1 MAALTHAPELESI
14 LRTQEMRGERV
25 VNHIRM
31 GFYLLS
37 AMTLAGIYQVNT
49 PIASQLFV
57 VQIGSGLLYSL
68 CLYFWFRSR
77 GNEYAPWLK
86 YLSITVDITLLQFS
100 AIAVSVNHYGIIE
113 YFHSLI
119 PLVLVLW
126 NLLSALRY
134 SVVACLY
141 SGTLCM
147 LTSSLVLFYTVAG
160 GLVEISEISVWGEQA
175 INIADESTRIMFIA
189 LPGYVAAVIAR
200 ISRNLIVRAEEES
213 LSRLKA
219 EQQKDQLSRY
229 VSKGIAEYIFQD
241 PERVKLGGTRR
252 EATVFF
258 SDIRNFTP
266 LSEQSEP
273 EEVVTLLNEYFTEMV
288 GIVFKYGGTLDKFL
302 GDGLMALFGVPF
314 DVRDGPVRAVLCG
327 LEMMQAVKGFNERHL
342 KDWDIPPLKI
352 GIGIAT
358 GPVVAGNIGSEE
370 RMEYTVIGDTVNFA
384 ARLEGLNRDLG
395 TSIIVSESTREAL
408 GDHFPVKKLMPL
420 KVKGKK
426 GTPPLYAII
435 VDKVTPEQI
444 AALREVV
451 LAEDPG
457 QDL

>member
-1 MAALTHAPELESI
+1 VSDLSQAPELERI

-25 VNHIRM
+25 VNHIRL

-57 VQIGSGLLYSL
+57 VQIGSGLLYSI
-68 CLYFWFRSR
+68 CLYMWFRNR
-77 GNEYAPWLK
+77 GDTYAPWLK

-100 AIAVSVNHYGIIE
+100 AIAVSVNHFGIIE

-141 SGTLCM
+141 SGTLC
-147 LTSSLVLFYTVAG
+147 LFLSSLVLFYTVAG
-160 GLVEISEISVWGEQA
+160 GLVEISEISVWGQQA

-189 LPGYVAAVIAR
+189 LPGYVAAVIAH
-200 ISRNLIVRAEEES
+200 ISRGLIVRAEEES
-213 LSRLKA
+213 LNRLRA

-229 VSKGIAEYIFQD
+229 VSKDVADYIFQS
-241 PERVKLGGTRR
+241 PEGVRLGGSRR
-252 EATVFF
+252 EATIFF

-273 EEVVTLLNEYFTEMV
+273 EEVVALLNEYFTEMV
-288 GIVFKYGGTLDKFL
+288 DIVFKYGGTLDKFL

-314 DVRDGPVRAVLCG
+314 DLEDDPTRAVLCG
-327 LEMMQAVKGFNERHL
+327 LEMIHAVKGFNARHQL
-342 KDWDIPPLKI
+342 KEFDVPPLKI
-352 GIGIAT
+352 GVGIAT

-395 TSIIVSESTREAL
+395 TSIIISETTREAL
-408 GDHFPVKKLMPL
+408 GDRFPVKKLMPL

-426 GTPPLYAII
+426 GTPPLYAVL
-435 VDKVTPEQI
+435 VDKVSPAMIE
-444 AALREVV
+444 AMR
-451 LAEDPG
+451 AELLD
-457 QDL
+457 